1 MPKFADNT
9 LVLPRA
15 AGVSITLRWLCHPVY
30 TMYYLGYSLT
40 MGLSGVIVYYMV
52 CLDIPLRRDYQRLY
66 VYYVVFG
73 YVPMMGL
80 SQFV

>member
-1 MPKFADNT
+1 
-9 LVLPRA
+9 
-15 AGVSITLRWLCHPVY
+15 
-30 TMYYLGYSLT
+30 MYYLGYSLT